1 MKRRLTI
8 LLSGLLLLGL
18 VGCGGS
24 KTYEPTLSDTG
35 VVYVSKSNQNA
46 DGTNASINVKSVTK
60 DGDSIIIETDNPTE
74 QINYANN
81 NFLAFTLIDEEGKE
95 YTNISGK
102 VTDNNGSAKI
112 TVTGEDVEKG
122 KYIQIMPY
130 KTKDGNYIEFEVK

>member
-18 VGCGGS
+18 VGCGDS

-60 DGDSIIIETDNPTE
+60 EGDSIIIETDNPTE
-74 QINYANN
+74 QISYANKI
-81 NFLAFTLIDEEGKE
+81 FLAFTLIDEEGKE

-112 TVTGEDVEKG
+112 TITGEDIAKG

-130 KTKDGNYIEFEVK
+130 KSDDKYIEFEVK

>member
-1 MKRRLTI
+1 MKKKVSI
-8 LLSGLLLLGL
+8 ILSGLLLLGL

-35 VVYVSKSNQNA
+35 VVYVSKSNQNT
-46 DGTNASINVKSVTK
+46 DGTNASINVKSVTR
-60 DGDSIIIETDNPTE
+60 DEDSIIIETDNPTE
-74 QINYANN
+74 QISYANN

-102 VTDNNGSAKI
+102 VTDNNGNAKI
-112 TVTGEDVEKG
+112 IVSGEDIAKG

-130 KTKDGNYIEFEVK
+130 KSNDKYIEFEVK

>member
-1 MKRRLTI
+1 MKKKVSI
-8 LLSGLLLLGL
+8 ILSGLLLSGL
-18 VGCGGS
+18 VGCGGG
-24 KTYEPTLSDTG
+24 KTYEPALSDTG

-74 QINYANN
+74 QISYANN

-112 TVTGEDVEKG
+112 TVSGEDTGKG

-130 KTKDGNYIEFEVK
+130 KSDDKYIEFEVK

>member
-1 MKRRLTI
+1 MKKKVSI
-8 LLSGLLLLGL
+8 ILSGLLLLGL

-24 KTYEPTLSDTG
+24 KAYEPTLSDTG

-46 DGTNASINVKSVTK
+46 DGTNASINVKSVTR
-60 DGDSIIIETDNPTE
+60 DEDSIIIETDNPTE
-74 QINYANN
+74 QISYANN

-112 TVTGEDVEKG
+112 TITGEDIAKG

-130 KTKDGNYIEFEVK
+130 KSNDKYIEFEIK

>member
-1 MKRRLTI
+1 MKKKVSI
-8 LLSGLLLLGL
+8 ILSGLLLLGL

-24 KTYEPTLSDTG
+24 ETYEPALSDTG

-74 QINYANN
+74 QISYANN

-112 TVTGEDVEKG
+112 TVSGEDTGKG

-130 KTKDGNYIEFEVK
+130 KSDDKYIEFEVK

>member
-8 LLSGLLLLGL
+8 LLGGLLLLGL

-24 KTYEPTLSDTG
+24 KTYEPSLSDTG

-46 DGTNASINVKSVTK
+46 NGTNASINVKSVTK

-74 QINYANN
+74 QISYANK

-112 TVTGEDVEKG
+112 TITGEDAGKG

-130 KTKDGNYIEFEVK
+130 KSNDKYIEFEVK